1 MRVLNRQKPIVD
13 ELAKPSVSSNP
24 NTGNQIRQL
33 KTQIKTL
40 EECLERLH
48 RKLAEVDLALGN
60 SDLYLLPDDTDLQGL
75 LRDKLSLETETA
87 SVEEQWLERQEQL
100 ESLAPLSL
108 N

>member
-1 MRVLNRQKPIVD
+1 VLNPQKPIVN

-24 NTGNQIRQL
+24 NTGKQIRQL

-40 EECLERLH
+40 EERLERLH

-60 SDLYLLPDDTDLQGL
+60 SDLYLLSDDTDLQGL

-87 SVEEQWLERQEQL
+87 TVEEQWLERQEQL